1 MKKINQLRAAL
12 RAKYGARH
20 YRITRTGEVHIYGIP
35 PRGCTECWWL
45 MGDLQTAYWWMEI
58 EA

>member
-12 RAKYGARH
+12 RAKYGARQ
-20 YRITRTGEVHIYGIP
+20 YRIDRHGYVHVYGPSPNTQIV
-35 PRGCTECWWL
+35 CWWL
-45 MGDLQTAYWWMEI
+45 MGDLLTAYWWMEI